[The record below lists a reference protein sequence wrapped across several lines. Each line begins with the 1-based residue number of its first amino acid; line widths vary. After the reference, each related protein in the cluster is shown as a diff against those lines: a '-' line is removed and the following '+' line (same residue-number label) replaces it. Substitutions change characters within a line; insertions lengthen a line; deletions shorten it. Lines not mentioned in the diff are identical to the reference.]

1 MAPPQ
6 NVRRLSIVKCPKCH
20 RFYPGEYA
28 FCPYDG
34 SAVVERIDPGTL
46 RSDPTSIS
54 DKVFAGRYRIR
65 GFVGKGAMARVYL
78 AEDERTG
85 QPVAIKVLEPPY
97 RSDPNVRERF
107 HREARA
113 ASLIGHPSIVRVF
126 SEGEREEDGAP
137 FIVMEFMVGETLG
150 DYIRRE
156 GPMPVDLAISA
167 LKQAASALA
176 ATHAV
181 GIVHRDIKPDNL
193 FLLGEPGDPYELK
206 VVDFGLSREPASS
219 LTAAGV
225 IMGTPS
231 TMAPEQILGEGVDGR
246 TDVYALGMVMYAT
259 LTGADPFSPVP
270 TSRPSLASKL
280 RSEDN
285 EDGVATLAHHL
296 FTQPTLPSVYRPDL
310 DARLERIILTAIRK
324 NPAERYQSMDDLI
337 AALEIWERPGMTLPE
352 PLPPDE
358 PYPPSS
364 TIGTLVKAN
373 LGRAIGL

>member
-1 MAPPQ
+1 
-6 NVRRLSIVKCPKCH
+6 VKCPKCH
-20 RFYPGEYA
+20 RYYPGEYS

-34 SAVVERIDPGTL
+34 TSVVERIDPSTL
-46 RSDPTSIS
+46 RSDPTRIH

-85 QPVAIKVLEPPY
+85 QPVAVKVLEPPY
-97 RSDPNVRERF
+97 RTDPSVRERF

-137 FIVMEFMVGETLG
+137 FLVMEFLVGETLG
-150 DYIRRE
+150 DYTRRE
-156 GPMPVDLAISA
+156 GPMSVDLALSA
-167 LKQAASALA
+167 LGQAASALA

-181 GIVHRDIKPDNL
+181 GIVHRDVKPDNL

-206 VVDFGLSREPASS
+206 VVDFGLSREPASN

-246 TDVYALGMVMYAT
+246 TDIYALGMVMYIT
-259 LTGADPFSPVP
+259 LTDADPFSSVAA
-270 TSRPSLASKL
+270 SRASKTTTVT
-280 RSEDN
+280 SEEGD
-285 EDGVATLAHHL
+285 DVSTLAHHL
-296 FTQPTLPSVYRPDL
+296 FTPPTPPRSHRPDL
-310 DARLERIILTAIRK
+310 DVRVERIILKAIRK
-324 NPAERYQSMDDLI
+324 NPAERFQSMDELLVAI
-337 AALEIWERPGMTLPE
+337 EGWKRPGATLPD

-358 PYPPSS
+358 PYLPST
-364 TIGTLVKAN
+364 TIGTLVKAS